1 MDVDWRAVLVRLIVA
16 QESLAAAAV
25 GLDVARDRFSGLLV
39 ALVDGDDHSPE
50 VQPLEGHLDER
61 RGALARIP
69 SAPETFAEP
78 RPERRRLCVPV
89 DADTRHARDLAGT
102 GFVLGRSDHVC
113 RTLAGLALVGHG
125 LDEFPGLTG
134 RLVGAPG
141 EIFGHLVDVW
151 SAGVDVFVQVERV
164 DGLGRQR
171 FQCQAFG
178 FDTFGEQVG
187 HNRSG
192 AAQRKSTCHGVGTSH
207 AARGGPGNFKPAG
220 SRTGCMVDVLA
231 NKRAAMR
238 FRVLVE
244 IAERQPAVSQ
254 GEIAEAVGVTSQAVS
269 EYIRELVEDGLV
281 EKEGRSRYR
290 VTTEGVDWT
299 LGAATD
305 VRRFADHVTEDVLGS
320 VQEDAAIATAPI
332 DEGQT
337 VTLSMRE
344 GLQHATPV
352 NEGEGGSRSGDEY
365 EGGSEGSATGV
376 ATTDADT
383 GGVVGVTG
391 FEGVIDLE
399 PGEVHVLQVP
409 SIRSGLPDE
418 ADLDDVREACEAA
431 DVVAAAGVE
440 AVGALCAVGIDSVG
454 HFAAGEVAADAAS
467 RGLDAVVVASVDN
480 VGRVTD
486 ALRDAGAAYEVS

>member
-1 MDVDWRAVLVRLIVA
+1 
-16 QESLAAAAV
+16 
-25 GLDVARDRFSGLLV
+25 
-39 ALVDGDDHSPE
+39 
-50 VQPLEGHLDER
+50 
-61 RGALARIP
+61 
-69 SAPETFAEP
+69 
-78 RPERRRLCVPV
+78 
-89 DADTRHARDLAGT
+89 
-102 GFVLGRSDHVC
+102 
-113 RTLAGLALVGHG
+113 
-125 LDEFPGLTG
+125 
-134 RLVGAPG
+134 
-141 EIFGHLVDVW
+141 
-151 SAGVDVFVQVERV
+151 
-164 DGLGRQR
+164 
-171 FQCQAFG
+171 
-178 FDTFGEQVG
+178 
-187 HNRSG
+187 
-192 AAQRKSTCHGVGTSH
+192 
-207 AARGGPGNFKPAG
+207 
-220 SRTGCMVDVLA
+220 MVDVLA

-269 EYIRELVEDGLV
+269 EYIRDLVEDGLV

-332 DEGQT
+332 EEGQT
-337 VTLSMRE
+337 VALSMRD

-352 NEGEGGSRSGDEY
+352 AENEGERESGNES
-365 EGGSEGSATGV
+365 EGGSESRNEGSATGV
-376 ATTDADT
+376 ATTDADA

-409 SIRSGLPDE
+409 SVRSGLPDE
-418 ADLDDVREACEAA
+418 TDLEDVREACEAA
-431 DVVAAAGVE
+431 DVVAAAGIE
-440 AVGALCAVGIDSVG
+440 AVGALRAVDIDSVG